1 MYNKFM
7 AKRKVLVT
15 GGAGFIGSH
24 LVDRLM
30 DRGEHVVVVVDN
42 FNRFYSPKIKSA
54 NIASHLKQNNFFL
67 HKLDI
72 RDQNGL
78 KEVFSKYRF
87 DCVVHLAAMAGV
99 RPSIEKPILYADVNL
114 LGTINLLE
122 QIRHF
127 SVKRMVFASSS
138 SVYGERS
145 GPFRESDSTD
155 EQVSPYGATK
165 KAGELLCHTWAHLYG
180 VQTTILRLFTVYGP
194 RNRPDMA
201 CFKFLE
207 ALMKGRPIMRF
218 GTGETGRDYTYI
230 DDVIDGLV
238 AAIDTPFNWEIIN
251 LGNSSPVKLNDLIKT
266 IETVTGKKAN
276 INELPLQPGDV
287 KLTFANI
294 SKARR
299 LLSYSPT
306 VTIKEGIDRLFSW
319 YSDTFVK

>member
-1 MYNKFM
+1 M